1 MVENHVA
8 EFEAWTIF
16 WAYCLGLL
24 ARWGLPPK
32 HLSITLD
39 LATEGMYTSLGR
51 LCDELMKREDY
62 IEGNPLSD
70 RFVYEIRMTHLLG
83 LMGIYGLWRLERVRE
98 GIEEPDSERDE
109 FLRRFCYEKVKLLN
123 LWGEY
128 AVPQWLS
135 FIFYFRTINATCLS
149 DHLYLRL
156 IEAIIQRNG
165 HKGPGSLANPYY
177 DAEAILPYVFGL
189 EGEPLRDSVTKSS
202 FMLEG
207 LMHLY
212 VRENYKLSMRALF
225 PAITKIGFRSFEPD
239 ERWQFFLYRN
249 DSGTNHDDKLNLPQK
264 WSELKEMAAECD
276 GKDVPELLRLSPI
289 LYLCFISVFPHR
301 ANSSGLRWVS
311 SRLQEML
318 KE

>member
-1 MVENHVA
+1 ME
-8 EFEAWTIF
+8 
-16 WAYCLGLL
+16 
-24 ARWGLPPK
+24 K
-32 HLSITLD
+32 QLS
-39 LATEGMYTSLGR
+39 
-51 LCDELMKREDY
+51 
-62 IEGNPLSD
+62 
-70 RFVYEIRMTHLLG
+70 
-83 LMGIYGLWRLERVRE
+83 
-98 GIEEPDSERDE
+98 
-109 FLRRFCYEKVKLLN
+109 

-135 FIFYFRTINATCLS
+135 FIFYLRTINATCLS
-149 DHLYLRL
+149 DYPSSPL
-156 IEAIIQRNG
+156 IEGIIQRTG
-165 HKGPGSLANPYY
+165 QTGPGSLANPHY
-177 DAEAILPYVFGL
+177 DAETILPYLIGL
-189 EGEPLRDSVTKSS
+189 ESERLRDSFTKSS

-264 WSELKEMAAECD
+264 WSELEEMAAECD

-289 LYLCFISVFPHR
+289 LYVCFISVFPHR